1 MEKMD
6 YALTVYFFRKDDNHK
21 IYKGFE
27 ATFDTMM
34 SAEVSIEYVADKWPD
49 ICYSKVA
56 KDGNESFYF
65 ASGKNTTKER
75 LSNYLISHNIHEVE
89 PSDTDKICTCK

>member
-1 MEKMD
+1 MD
-6 YALTVYFFRKDDNHK
+6 YALTVYFFRKDDNYE

-27 ATFDTMM
+27 ATFDTLM

-65 ASGKNTTKER
+65 ASGRKTSKVKVEQ
-75 LSNYLISHNIHEVE
+75 YLNSHDIHEVE
-89 PSDTDKICTCK
+89 PSDTDKIYTCK